1 MKIIVLAAG
10 KGERLMPL
18 TRNTP
23 KSLLHMEN
31 GHTLLE
37 EQLKRMGESGVIDE
51 VILVVGYLGG
61 QIEAKVETLVLDGIK
76 VKVLFNPFY
85 NVSNNLLTLW
95 LARHEMDEDFL
106 VMNGDNLF
114 AADVFSGLVS
124 GTGDGVFLS
133 VSTKDEY
140 DGEDMK
146 VVLRG
151 GLVARVSKLIPNEDG
166 EAESPGLILVRGRH
180 SRAVFRD
187 HLGTLAKDG
196 EYLNRF
202 WLEVFNSMYEGGVA
216 VHPWEFDGNTKWQE
230 IDFHVDLERARRLL
244 HVSL

>member
-23 KSLLHMEN
+23 KSLLYM
-31 GHTLLE
+31 GDGYTLLE

-51 VILVVGYLGG
+51 VVLVVGYLGG
-61 QIEAKVETLVLDGIK
+61 QIEAKIETLVLDEIE
-76 VKVLFNPFY
+76 VRVLFNPFY

-114 AADVFSGLVS
+114 AADVFSGLVNT
-124 GTGDGVFLS
+124 TGDGVFLS
-133 VSTKDEY
+133 VSTKDGY
-140 DGEDMK
+140 SGEDMK
-146 VVLRG
+146 VILHD

-166 EAESPGLILVRGRH
+166 EAQSPGLILVRGRR
-180 SRAVFRD
+180 SRAVFQD

-230 IDFHVDLERARRLL
+230 VDFHVDLERARRLL
-244 HVSL
+244 RVSL